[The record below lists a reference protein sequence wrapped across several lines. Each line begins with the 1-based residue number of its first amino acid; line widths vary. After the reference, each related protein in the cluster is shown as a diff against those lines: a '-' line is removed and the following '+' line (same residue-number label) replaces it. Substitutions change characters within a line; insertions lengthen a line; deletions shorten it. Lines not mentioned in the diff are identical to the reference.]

1 MLTPIAVI
9 SIMMMT
15 LGVVGTLLLIYF
27 AVTRQDGLIAL
38 WIMVTGLA
46 LVLPGAL
53 MYVENVPTKAD
64 VLSGKAKYI
73 KELNIIQRNDGTTD
87 TVTTYSIQFKPK
99 VYKTVEQ

>member
-27 AVTRQDGLIAL
+27 AIIKENGFISMWV
-38 WIMVTGLA
+38 LA
-46 LVLPGAL
+46 TCLLLVLPGAL
-53 MYVENVPTKAD
+53 IYVENVPTKAD
-64 VLSGKAKYI
+64 VLSGKAQYV
-73 KELNIIQRNDGTTD
+73 KEINIIQKNDGTTD
-87 TVTTYSIQFKPK
+87 TVTTYSLQFKPR